1 MSISIISASTGNGH
15 NAVMNTLAEAFKKE
29 YAVKCYP
36 SFYEDLLPSNRILSN
51 FYNLLQKASI
61 ALCKKY
67 TELAIFEGKETQN
80 RLYESCYDALDAFV
94 RKEEHDAII
103 STTPLLNRLMIRYLK
118 ENSFSEKIPFYIVV
132 TDPYYPIYPG
142 FEEMGATRYFCAN
155 DVVKSI
161 LSDAG
166 VEADKINVFGYP
178 IAEKFCRMPSE
189 NEKMNIYKKYGLKAG
204 KPVLLMNSGAQGSFH
219 YLSIIK
225 AVAPKYRLIFQL
237 IVICGKNKGLFRATQ
252 LYCHKNGIENIAV
265 LPYINNM
272 EELLYISDACI
283 TKAGANMVYE
293 CLLACT
299 PLIIDSTDGLL
310 YQEQGIVQFLKKYS
324 IGYVF
329 EDTEALNNILHAL
342 DSDGLT
348 EQLKR
353 NIDAMHL
360 VNGTEKIVN
369 SILNDISVSNTA
381 NEVKG

>member
-1 MSISIISASTGNGH
+1 MPISIISASTGNGH

-36 SFYEDLLPSNRILSN
+36 CFYEDLLPSNRTLSN

-80 RLYESCYDALDAFV
+80 RLY
-94 RKEEHDAII
+94 
-103 STTPLLNRLMIRYLK
+103 
-118 ENSFSEKIPFYIVV
+118 
-132 TDPYYPIYPG
+132 
-142 FEEMGATRYFCAN
+142 
-155 DVVKSI
+155 
-161 LSDAG
+161 
-166 VEADKINVFGYP
+166 
-178 IAEKFCRMPSE
+178 
-189 NEKMNIYKKYGLKAG
+189 GLKAG

-219 YLSIIK
+219 YLNIIK
-225 AVAPKYRLIFQL
+225 AIVPKYRLNFQL

-252 LYCHKNGIENIAV
+252 LYCHKNGIKNIVV

-293 CLLACT
+293 CLLACM
-299 PLIIDSTDGLL
+299 PLIIDSTEGLL

-342 DSDGLT
+342 DGDGLT